1 MAYKLQIFCLMILI
15 YIVVSFCWNNYKKT
29 KSRHTIIFQWMLI
42 TGIVYLFLDMITVYT
57 VNHLTTVNPILN
69 RFLHWLFLL
78 SIFTFLFLV
87 FVYLCAL
94 CELDF
99 SSKRMKACIF
109 MPFFLSVIIATI
121 SIGSLEYIIGKST
134 NYSMGVSA
142 YVCYAIGFA
151 YMLLGMGIFY
161 KRRNYIASNKVRLL
175 LLAFIVVI
183 GTIVVQMIF
192 PETLISSIAATAM
205 LLVIFMNVENS
216 VVAELDNIHEEMI
229 YSFADIVESRDG
241 SAGEHIKRTTVYVR
255 LIAEQLRKKDRYA
268 NILTKDYIDC
278 LTVSASMH
286 DIGKIA
292 IPDAI
297 LQKPGRLTDE
307 EFDVMKQHTVKGA
320 ELIQNA
326 FYSSN
331 QMYCKMLYDIA
342 MFHHEKWSGKGY
354 PQGLQKNEIP
364 LCARIMSVADVFDAV
379 SQDRCYRKAMSL
391 DEAFGIIEKGI
402 GTDFDPEIAEA
413 FISVRKQ
420 VETEYQKFVTRE
432 MKAES
437 SPMTL

>member
-99 SSKRMKACIF
+99 SSRRMKTCIF

-121 SIGSLEYIIGKST
+121 NIGSLEYIIGKST

-151 YMLLGMGIFY
+151 YMLLG
-161 KRRNYIASNKVRLL
+161 
-175 LLAFIVVI
+175 
-183 GTIVVQMIF
+183 
-192 PETLISSIAATAM
+192 
-205 LLVIFMNVENS
+205 IFMNVENS

-241 SAGEHIKRTTVYVR
+241 STGEHIKRTTVQINV
-255 LIAEQLRKKDRYA
+255 L
-268 NILTKDYIDC
+268 
-278 LTVSASMH
+278 
-286 DIGKIA
+286 
-292 IPDAI
+292 
-297 LQKPGRLTDE
+297 
-307 EFDVMKQHTVKGA
+307 
-320 ELIQNA
+320 QNA
-326 FYSSN
+326 
-331 QMYCKMLYDIA
+331 
-342 MFHHEKWSGKGY
+342 
-354 PQGLQKNEIP
+354 
-364 LCARIMSVADVFDAV
+364 V
-379 SQDRCYRKAMSL
+379 
-391 DEAFGIIEKGI
+391 
-402 GTDFDPEIAEA
+402 
-413 FISVRKQ
+413 
-420 VETEYQKFVTRE
+420 
-432 MKAES
+432 
-437 SPMTL
+437 